1 MMAPQNYIGTAKDKI
16 TVSWSSDCSLSWDSA
31 RELLVKIENGVAG
44 SWKRRHDK
52 FLSISELLKDSTAVS
67 GKKLAFYIPRRLQSE
82 KDVFNVITQ
91 LVIHLPLTLLNRPGS
106 RYIVNMCQIG
116 FIQNR
121 ANDKAI
127 PEAKQPTDKNKSG
140 KVGRK
145 CILDCFSNIP
155 GIASEL
161 QKPIDLKHKKN
172 GEIMQSPHVGCQY
185 NIPWN
190 YNTTWNNM

>member
-1 MMAPQNYIGTAKDKI
+1 MAPQNYIGTAKDKI

-67 GKKLAFYIPRRLQSE
+67 GKKLAFYIPGRLQSE

-116 FIQNR
+116 FDCEELDSLFKTVLTTKLSLKRSNQQTRI
-121 ANDKAI
+121 KV
-127 PEAKQPTDKNKSG
+127 AKLAEN
-140 KVGRK
+140 
-145 CILDCFSNIP
+145 
-155 GIASEL
+155 AS
-161 QKPIDLKHKKN
+161 
-172 GEIMQSPHVGCQY
+172 
-185 NIPWN
+185 
-190 YNTTWNNM
+190 